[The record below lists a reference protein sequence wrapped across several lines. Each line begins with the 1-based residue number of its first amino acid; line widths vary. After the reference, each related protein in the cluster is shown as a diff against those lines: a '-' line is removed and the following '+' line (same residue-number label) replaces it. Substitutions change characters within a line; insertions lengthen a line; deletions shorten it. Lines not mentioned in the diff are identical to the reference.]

1 MFLIVLQEL
10 IKIYIH
16 IHARPANIPVM
27 NVLTFQQIVSSAY
40 QQLLILS
47 IFIIVVVIVHAQ
59 VLLSDQ
65 ALNVL
70 SVIPLLT
77 VLLALDL
84 LSVVV
89 HA

>member
-16 IHARPANIPVM
+16 IHANPANIPVM
-27 NVLTFQQIVSSAY
+27 NVLTFQQIVSCAY
-40 QQLLILS
+40 QLLLILS

-65 ALNVL
+65 VLNVL
-70 SVIPLLT
+70 NVIQLLT

-84 LSVVV
+84 LSAVVR
-89 HA
+89 A